1 MPRKLLSSGAS
12 FFKILTLI
20 CWSYTLNWSCV
31 AAKPKCILK
40 KKHLPLFLQYIAPVD
55 QRSFAAGTA
64 AVSSA
69 LSGSVTAMQTVPT
82 TLTNC
87 LWTSNAWP
95 QVRLLFGSQLESL
108 HQCHK
113 RATWPGKWWGHMAET
128 KGATTR
134 RASLKGINLSRSIVR
149 SKTSPN
155 FVDKLQGIVP
165 VTVMS
170 YSFF

>member
-1 MPRKLLSSGAS
+1 
-12 FFKILTLI
+12 
-20 CWSYTLNWSCV
+20 
-31 AAKPKCILK
+31 
-40 KKHLPLFLQYIAPVD
+40 
-55 QRSFAAGTA
+55 
-64 AVSSA
+64 
-69 LSGSVTAMQTVPT
+69 
-82 TLTNC
+82 
-87 LWTSNAWP
+87 
-95 QVRLLFGSQLESL
+95 
-108 HQCHK
+108 
-113 RATWPGKWWGHMAET
+113 MAET